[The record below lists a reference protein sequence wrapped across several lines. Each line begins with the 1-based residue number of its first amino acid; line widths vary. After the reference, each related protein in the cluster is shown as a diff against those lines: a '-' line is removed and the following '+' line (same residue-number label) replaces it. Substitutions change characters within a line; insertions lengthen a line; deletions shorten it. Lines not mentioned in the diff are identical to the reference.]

1 MGVLNHKKLYGDVS
15 FLLKK
20 IESSQYQPKT
30 INFNELSKLPIL
42 TRSGLRDTKMEKGV
56 ASTKTSGSTGEPLVI
71 EKTYEDQVWFIT
83 TNILDIRWRKWD
95 VTKNIAIINAAA
107 KEDVFDNWSIPRN
120 IEPIQGKMYTNGH
133 KTLSELQ
140 SWLEEVNPHYISCYP
155 SIIKH
160 IDTSKISN
168 FIDWKGTGELGGTCY
183 SSNECGVIALQC
195 PSNSGKYHVMDNHIV
210 EVDTDGGMLIT
221 TLTNPY
227 IRRYKHGDHIELGE
241 CDCGRTSQ
249 VISKIHGRVRNM
261 FIMPNGDK
269 KWPLIG
275 SLEYSNFGIKQ
286 FKATQTSLND
296 LVLEIICD
304 NLLEKEKKLISLI
317 QEMLGTP
324 INVTIKYVDSFPNY
338 KFEEFISLV

>member
-1 MGVLNHKKLYGDVS
+1 MGVLTVDKINKDVKILLDKL
-15 FLLKK
+15 
-20 IESSQYQPKT
+20 ENTQYQERR
-30 INFNELSKLPIL
+30 INFDILSKFPIL
-42 TRSGLRDTKMEKGV
+42 TRSGLRETKMEKGF
-56 ASTKTSGSTGEPLVI
+56 STTKTSGSTGEPLVI
-71 EKTYEDQVWFIT
+71 EKTYNDHLWYVA
-83 TNILDIRWRKWD
+83 TNILDMRWRGWD
-95 VTKNIAIINAAA
+95 VTKNVAVINASATE
-107 KEDVFDNWSIPRN
+107 KVLDDWGIPHI

-133 KTLSELQ
+133 KTLTELQ
-140 SWLEEVNPHYISCYP
+140 TWLVEVNPHYVSCYP

-160 IDTSKISN
+160 IDTTKISN
-168 FIDWKGTGELGGTCY
+168 FIGWKGTGELGGTIY

-195 PSNSGKYHVMDNHIV
+195 PSNNGKYHVMDNQII
-210 EVDTDGGMLIT
+210 EVDTDGGILIT

-249 VISKIHGRVRNM
+249 VINKIHGRVRNM

-275 SLEYSNFGIKQ
+275 SLEYSDFGIKQ
-286 FKATQTSLND
+286 FKATQTTLND
-296 LVLEIICD
+296 LVLEIISE
-304 NLLEKEKKLISLI
+304 NLLEREKELISLI

-338 KFEEFISLV
+338 KFEEFISLL